1 LLKLDPANKVSSNNM
16 GVAHQ
21 GLGDVLWSMGRIRE
35 AIPYYLE
42 SVDDYGRAASGGA
55 GFVIIHGY
63 DVAQT
68 SNHQAQAGDMAGA
81 AATIAAG
88 EPFLDNLRRSEPKG
102 SIAVIIVDALQ
113 QIPAA
118 GVAFEADDLKGAL
131 KMLGPPIDM
140 LEATKPDG
148 GQQEFQKQI
157 SLFVAYHLKG
167 RVEYLLG
174 DYPAAEAAERASLK
188 ARAQSPTEAVSDRR
202 DVVELTTWLAM
213 AVAAQGR
220 TAEARQ
226 LLAPALKFQRDL
238 APKNRGDQ
246 WQYVEL
252 ASALYAEAIA
262 DKEHSAPL
270 LREAASRLDAVP
282 DAMKSMHDVRLWRS
296 LVSTAEGGAAVPGAA
311 ERGAQ

>member
-1 LLKLDPANKVSSNNM
+1 M

-21 GLGDVLWSMGRIRE
+21 GLGDVLWAMGRIHE
-35 AIPYYLE
+35 AMPYYLE
-42 SVDDYGRAASGGA
+42 SLDDYGRAVSGGA

-63 DVAQT
+63 DIAQT
-68 SNHQAQAGDMAGA
+68 SYHQAQAGDFAGA

-88 EPFLDNLRRSEPKG
+88 EPFLENLRRSEPKG

-113 QIPAA
+113 KIPAA

-131 KMLGPPIDM
+131 KMIGPPIEA

-174 DYPAAEAAERASLK
+174 DYPAAEAAEKASLK
-188 ARAQSPTEAVSDRR
+188 AREQSPTESVSDHR

-220 TAEARQ
+220 TGEARQ
-226 LLAPALKFQRDL
+226 LLAPALQFHRDL

-252 ASALYAEAIA
+252 ASALYVQSLA
-262 DKEHSAPL
+262 DKEHGGAL
-270 LREAASRLDAVP
+270 LHEAAARLDAVP
-282 DAMKSMHDVRLWRS
+282 AAMKSMHDVRLWRN
-296 LVSTAEGGAAVPGAA
+296 LVSTAERGATPTGAAAAGAA